1 MLLDMLGILLKD
13 LLNQTICCRVLFGDL
28 SRMSRDKDLLEGGK
42 EAGRVRME
50 GMGRGSQPIA
60 IPWDENPTKG
70 GMEGRPG
77 IPEGKSLSAIP

>member
-13 LLNQTICCRVLFGDL
+13 FLNQTICCRVLFGDL

-60 IPWDENPTKG
+60 IPWDENPTKA
-70 GMEGRPG
+70 GMDGRPG
-77 IPEGKSLSAIP
+77 IPEVKSLSAIP